1 MIFSFAEIIY
11 LSSGVVSPIFIQF
24 IPFSLVAAGS
34 TVKNLKADTVKQV
47 LFPLPPLAEQKR
59 IITNIEAIFAH
70 IDLLE
75 QNKAD
80 LQTAVKQ
87 AKSKILDLAIRGKL
101 VPQDPADEPASV
113 MLEKF
118 RAEKEAKI
126 ASGEIKRGKNDS
138 YIYRNPTDN
147 CYYEKF
153 DGKSDVCID
162 NEIPFEL
169 PANWQ
174 WQRGKEIFCPMTTK
188 IPSGHNF
195 RYIDIDAIDNKTH
208 RIRCSKL
215 IEVSKAPSRASREVQ
230 NGDILF
236 SLVRPYLKNIALVLE
251 NYSDCI
257 ASTGFY
263 VCRPNKTLISKYAF
277 YMMTSQYV
285 VNGLNKFMKGD
296 NSPSITGDNIIKWL
310 YPLPPIS
317 EQKRIVTRI
326 GEIFNVLDDI
336 QRDLI

>member
-1 MIFSFAEIIY
+1 MAT
-11 LSSGVVSPIFIQF
+11 
-24 IPFSLVAAGS
+24 GS
-34 TVKNLKADTVKQV
+34 TNQKELPKKA
-47 LFPLPPLAEQKR
+47 LFEFLLPLPPLAEQKR
-59 IITNIEAIFAH
+59 IVTAIEAILTQ
-70 IDLLE
+70 IDMLE
-75 QNKAD
+75 TNKAN

-87 AKSKILDLAIRGKL
+87 AKSKILDLAIHGKL

-113 MLEKF
+113 ILERL
-118 RAEKEAKI
+118 RAEKETKI
-126 ASGEIKRGKNDS
+126 AAGEIKRGKHNS
-138 YIYRNPTDN
+138 YIYKNSTDN

-153 DGKSDVCID
+153 DGKNDVCID
-162 NEIPFEL
+162 NELPFEL

-174 WQRGKEIFCPMTTK
+174 WQRGKEIFSSMTTK

-195 RYIDIDAIDNKTH
+195 RYIDIDAIDNKNH
-208 RIRCSKL
+208 KIRCPKV

-236 SLVRPYLKNIALVLE
+236 SLVRPYLENIALVPE

-263 VCRPNKTLISKYAF
+263 VCRPNNTLISKYAF

-296 NSPSITGDNIIKWL
+296 NSPSITGDDITKWL
-310 YPLPPIS
+310 YPVPPLA
-317 EQKRIVTRI
+317 EQKRIVAKI
-326 GEIFNVLDDI
+326 EEIFNVLDAI
-336 QRDLI
+336 QTHLI